1 MTNISPFPYEKLPHF
16 SGQEVQLKHKILNTY
31 YFFQNHVDAIGL
43 LTGPL
48 KEVLKTDFQAKII
61 HIEAKD
67 LASVAQSC
75 SEHSLMAVIHVEPR
89 GKKVLVIFDS
99 LLAKILVHRILS
111 GAEVETERLL
121 PLQMKPL
128 TALEEAVVEYILVS
142 AIEKISAQDFSL
154 TFEDVIRDPQKLTG
168 YFSHQENFAEVSLD
182 LSIMNKD
189 FFIKMVLP
197 LSVADNLGL
206 TIHDDYFQNQRLK
219 QFEKFHVDFQL
230 EIGKVTLTPA
240 DLSALDT
247 GDIVM
252 LDEVSVDL
260 SQELFHGRAQLKLC
274 GELLHR
280 GYEVDLATRED
291 VIQAKIVDAI

>member
-1 MTNISPFPYEKLPHF
+1 ME
-16 SGQEVQLKHKILNTY
+16 
-31 YFFQNHVDAIGL
+31 
-43 LTGPL
+43 PL

-61 HIEAKD
+61 HVEAKD
-67 LASVAQSC
+67 LASVELSC
-75 SEHSLMAVIHVEPR
+75 SEHSIMALIHVEPR

-99 LLAKILVHRILS
+99 LLAKILVHKILA
-111 GAEVETERLL
+111 GAEVETEHLL

-189 FFIKMVLP
+189 FFVKLVLP

-206 TIHDDYFQNQRLK
+206 TIHDEYFQNQRLK

-230 EIGKVTLTPA
+230 EMGKVTLTPS
-240 DLSALDT
+240 DLAALDN

-260 SQELFHGRAQLKLC
+260 SRELFHGRAHLKLC
-274 GELLHR
+274 GELLNR
-280 GYEVDLATRED
+280 GYEVDLVTKGD
-291 VIQAKIVDAI
+291 VIQAKVIDAI

>member
-1 MTNISPFPYEKLPHF
+1 MTNISPFPYQELPQF
-16 SGQEVQLKHKILNTY
+16 SGQDVQLKHKILNTY
-31 YFFQNHVDAIGL
+31 YFFQNHADTMAL
-43 LTGPL
+43 LTDPL
-48 KEVLKTDFQAKII
+48 KEILKTDFQAKIV
-61 HIEAKD
+61 HVEAKD
-67 LASVAQSC
+67 LASVGLSC
-75 SEHSLMAVIHVEPR
+75 SEHSIMAVIHVEPR

-99 LLAKILVHRILS
+99 LLAKILVHKILS

-142 AIEKISAQDFSL
+142 AIEKITAQDFSL

-168 YFSHQENFAEVSLD
+168 YFSHQENFAEISLD

-189 FFIKMVLP
+189 FFVKLVLP
-197 LSVADNLGL
+197 LSVADNLGV

-230 EIGKVTLTPA
+230 EIGNVTLTPP
-240 DLSALDT
+240 DLAALDT

-260 SQELFHGRAQLKLC
+260 SRELFHGRANLKLC

-280 GYEVDLATRED
+280 GYEVDLVTKKD
-291 VIQAKIVDAI
+291 IIQAKIVDAI